1 MSCWLYKTA
10 PDFVILQV
18 GTNNLVNLSP
28 EVVGSEIKDLVHL
41 LLESYSACVVCQV
54 IPCGAS
60 SSEAPLSACQALLL
74 KQYLEVVLDSIPQA
88 FCWTHQSFSHPRK
101 DLCLPDGVHLNP
113 AGQYLLY

>member
-1 MSCWLYKTA
+1 MK
-10 PDFVILQV
+10 DF
-18 GTNNLVNLSP
+18 
-28 EVVGSEIKDLVHL
+28 VHL
-41 LLESYSACVVCQV
+41 LLESYSVCVVCQV

-113 AGQYLLY
+113 AGQYLLYGSYRGAILHAFHILTARTI

>member
-1 MSCWLYKTA
+1 M
-10 PDFVILQV
+10 ILQV

-28 EVVGSEIKDLVHL
+28 EVVGSEIEDLVHL
-41 LLESYSACVVCQV
+41 LLESYSVRSFVCHV

-101 DLCLPDGVHLNP
+101 DLCLRDGVHLNP
-113 AGQYLLY
+113 AGQYHLY